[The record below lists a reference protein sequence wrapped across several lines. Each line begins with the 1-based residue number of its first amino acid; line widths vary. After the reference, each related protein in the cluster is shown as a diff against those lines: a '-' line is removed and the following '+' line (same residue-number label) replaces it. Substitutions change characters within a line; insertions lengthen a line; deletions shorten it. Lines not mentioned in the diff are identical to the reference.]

1 MILPNDDEIK
11 EYFKE
16 EAREYL
22 TDKTEAELEIE
33 SNVFLEYLNTDV
45 WDWITENVD
54 SYLDNRCNNKDV

>member
-33 SNVFLEYLNTDV
+33 ANVFLEYLNTDV
-45 WDWITENVD
+45 WDWINENVD